1 MYTVSRLK
9 MYSLI
14 ALAAVLQITVLGRLE
29 FLHAV
34 PDIVFSFVVFFG
46 LFGTKKVALE
56 AGIFAGLLKDLFSL
70 NVCGLNILVLSSVS
84 ILINRVAPRFYRE
97 SRFTQ
102 GFLTAAF
109 YMFSG
114 SMYYMLTVLAGGAG
128 GRSVVARDCLP
139 SFLDLL
145 ASSIV
150 PGALYASLA
159 SIVVCGTLM
168 EWHKARERF
177 LF

>member
-1 MYTVSRLK
+1 MYG
-9 MYSLI
+9 LI
-14 ALAAVLQITVLGRLE
+14 ALAALLQITVLGRLE

-34 PDIVFSFVVFFG
+34 PDLVFSLVVFFG
-46 LFGTKKVALE
+46 LFGTRRVACE
-56 AGIFAGLLKDLFSL
+56 AGIFAGLLKDIFSL

-84 ILINRVAPRFYRE
+84 ILINRIAPRFYRE
-97 SRFTQ
+97 SRFAQ

-109 YMFSG
+109 YVF
-114 SMYYMLTVLAGGAG
+114 AGGAYYALTIMASGASG
-128 GRSVVARDCLP
+128 GSIAGKDCFP

-150 PGALYASLA
+150 PGALYTSLA

-168 EWHKARERF
+168 EWHKVRERF